1 MWTWRVLRSVQR
13 KTSTKNLHKL
23 FVSFVDRIVSTTYTA
38 ITITVFTTVKYIEI
52 FNSLSVSDFA
62 LVNSLEDRLSSLEAS
77 VSDYNALLFETSKRK
92 IAKKSSPRT
101 IGETI
106 EQTMPFII

>member
-1 MWTWRVLRSVQR
+1 MLRSVQR